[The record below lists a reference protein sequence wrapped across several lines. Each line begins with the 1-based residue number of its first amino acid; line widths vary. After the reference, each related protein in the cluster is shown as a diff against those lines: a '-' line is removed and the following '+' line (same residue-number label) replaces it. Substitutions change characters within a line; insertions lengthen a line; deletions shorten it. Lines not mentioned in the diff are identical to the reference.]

1 MIKLFTAVAV
11 VLSLIMY
18 WATTNVCRYNFAI
31 DKKTNM
37 LNIVSEEI
45 KPSLGYTEVYYFHEL
60 NCNDV
65 NFNFSIERLHKNIRA
80 ISVMVY
86 QQLTTNIV
94 RSSF

>member
-1 MIKLFTAVAV
+1 MIKIFTFIAI

-31 DKKTNM
+31 NKKTNI
-37 LNIVSEEI
+37 LNIVSDEI
-45 KPSLGYTEVYYFHEL
+45 KPSLGYAKVYYFHEL

-65 NFNFSIERLHKNIRA
+65 NFKFNIERLHKNIRS

-86 QQLTTNIV
+86 QQMTTDIKGIKN
-94 RSSF
+94 